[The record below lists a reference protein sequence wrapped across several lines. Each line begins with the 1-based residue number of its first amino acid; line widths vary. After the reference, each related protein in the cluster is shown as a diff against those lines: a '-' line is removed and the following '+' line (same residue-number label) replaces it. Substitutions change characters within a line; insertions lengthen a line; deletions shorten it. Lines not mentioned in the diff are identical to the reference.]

1 MQQAPEFSD
10 FLQNLFII
18 LTLKYAKLKKKKSAY
33 MALFFMDTVHVYW
46 KEMNS
51 KFTLQDTFF
60 VAPKILIST
69 LFKCFLKMKWRPFLD
84 PY

>member
-1 MQQAPEFSD
+1 
-10 FLQNLFII
+10 
-18 LTLKYAKLKKKKSAY
+18 
-33 MALFFMDTVHVYW
+33 MALFFMDTAHVYW

>member
-1 MQQAPEFSD
+1 
-10 FLQNLFII
+10 
-18 LTLKYAKLKKKKSAY
+18 

-69 LFKCFLKMKWRPFLD
+69 LFKCFLKMK
-84 PY
+84 